1 MVDPAPPQRPP
12 IRMDYGRQLDDFEI
26 GATYQHP
33 FELTVD
39 EAIVGPYM
47 ASFIDATPLWS
58 SDRVA
63 QAHGLP
69 RRPVPPHLLLNLGLS
84 FSVHDTSQQAIAHL
98 AYVRVEFPK
107 PLPIGG
113 TVRGA
118 SRVLDVKPAGSG
130 DRGVVTVATVLVDED
145 GHRVLDFERKALVR
159 GGSLAARPRPRAA
172 SLDAGDVMGA
182 PPPRMHAE
190 RAIELAGQ
198 ADGFRPPL
206 FGLFEDFEVG
216 QVFVHANGRTVGE
229 SEHMQLSAICRNSH
243 PLHWDQVYS
252 AASSFTGQRVVYGGL
267 VLAWTMTQA
276 SMDLGGHVVWEQTWS
291 DGAHPAPVLGGD
303 TIFAASKVLATRRV
317 NEHVGQVDLR
327 IVGIKNARPEALID
341 AGADLFTAERD
352 KAKEAKTADKVVEI
366 TRSILVRSAR

>member
-1 MVDPAPPQRPP
+1 MTESTNMQRPY
-12 IRMDYGRQLDDFEI
+12 IRMDYGRQLDDFTV

-63 QAHGLP
+63 QAHGLR

-98 AYVRVEFPK
+98 AYVRVDFPK

-145 GHRVLDFERKALVR
+145 GHRVLDFERKALIR
-159 GGSLAARPRPRAA
+159 GGSLAARPAIHHGSREAA
-172 SLDAGDVMGA
+172 DVMGT
-182 PPPRMHAE
+182 PPPRMHAD
-190 RAIELAGQ
+190 RAIELAAQ
-198 ADGFRPPL
+198 MDGFRPPL
-206 FGLFEDFEVG
+206 FGEFEDFADG

-267 VLAWTMTQA
+267 VLAWTLTQA
-276 SMDLGGHVVWEQTWS
+276 SIDLGGHIVWEQTWS
-291 DGAHPAPVLGGD
+291 DGAHPAPVQAGD
-303 TIFAASKVLATRRV
+303 TLFAASKVLATKRLSD
-317 NEHVGQVDLR
+317 HVGQVDLR
-327 IVGIKNARPEALID
+327 IVGIKNTRPETLLD

-352 KAKEAKTADKVVEI
+352 KAKDAKIPQKVVEI
-366 TRSILVRSAR
+366 TRSVLVRTSR